1 MKKSYNSQF
10 KSRVALEALRGELTI
25 AEIAGKYQIH
35 PNLVTQW
42 KRKLQASASDVF
54 MTKAERKTEN
64 KPYTEDTIAMTSS
77 IRTTIHYFQVLS
89 AFSHFQQPT

>member
-64 KPYTEDTIAMTSS
+64 KP
-77 IRTTIHYFQVLS
+77 
-89 AFSHFQQPT
+89 